1 MMTEESA
8 KSSPSAKA
16 ALSSKKTVKK
26 TEAVE
31 LPSNRQVLNC
41 LYGHYGR
48 PERIVKEVVKLY
60 MGYTSPA
67 GVSQGDWIRDGF
79 QLGRVNIYTNSEK
92 EKGAIFH
99 KTSIKK
105 EGKGSWFI
113 GIKGNELKVWIS
125 GKLDAT
131 LKIEDK

>member
-26 TEAVE
+26 TESVE

-48 PERIVKEVVKLY
+48 PENIVKEVVKLY
-60 MGYTSPA
+60 MGYSSPA
-67 GVSQGDWIRDGF
+67 GAHQGDWIRDGF

-92 EKGAIFH
+92 DEGSIFH
-99 KTSIKK
+99 KTVIRE
-105 EGKGSWFI
+105 EGKGTWFI
-113 GIKGNELKVWIS
+113 GIKGNELRVWIA
-125 GKLDAT
+125 GTLDAT